1 MPGAC
6 YSSRSPCSGAAEGWE
21 ESGAAEEDGSEED
34 GFEEEGAEDGST
46 TGGFGAADE
55 LGDGLRARAQRCVFL
70 LVRGPFTGRSRR
82 QGPS

>member
-55 LGDGLRARAQRCVFL
+55 LGDGFAELAGELPALSISVP
-70 LVRGPFTGRSRR
+70 GP
-82 QGPS
+82 

>member
-34 GFEEEGAEDGST
+34 GFEEEGVEDGSSGSDGST

-55 LGDGLRARAQRCVFL
+55 LGDGFAELAGELPALSISVP
-70 LVRGPFTGRSRR
+70 GP
-82 QGPS
+82 

>member
-1 MPGAC
+1 MPRAC
-6 YSSRSPCSGAAEGWE
+6 YSSHSPCSGAAEGWE

-55 LGDGLRARAQRCVFL
+55 RGDGFAERAGDLPALSISVP
-70 LVRGPFTGRSRR
+70 GP
-82 QGPS
+82 